1 MVKIQAPCSQ
11 EQILHNTV
19 VGHKSTKALSSYWVA
34 KYTLIVIA
42 LLQEEEDWHLISPP
56 PRKGKSEPEE
66 AYSADTTQ
74 QPIHIK
80 ASPNQAEHAIVCHWG
95 IVLFLCNTQMIKEF
109 NTASRLMTPLGCR
122 GTQERRRQ
130 GLWRILAE
138 TGIGSKI
145 YKFIHQK
152 AAFFLCRRCVRV
164 TRVQVAES
172 EREWVRWWGR
182 DGDETGR
189 EISSLIEAA
198 FSELKNI
205 MQLVTTLIKKKE
217 KTATLPQYW
226 LHFLFLHFPPLIL
239 QWMC

>member
-1 MVKIQAPCSQ
+1 MLIITRGLRIRTMQEAHFHTGKMNMSQVPSAQ
-11 EQILHNTV
+11 EQTWDYTI
-19 VGHKSTKALSSYWVA
+19 VGCKSTKGQCFYLEANYKLAVRS
-34 KYTLIVIA
+34 
-42 LLQEEEDWHLISPP
+42 LLQQEEDWHLISPP
-56 PRKGKSEPEE
+56 QRNGKTEPEE

-80 ASPNQAEHAIVCHWG
+80 ASPNQAEHAVVCHWG

-152 AAFFLCRRCVRV
+152 ASFYVIDVCACE
-164 TRVQVAES
+164 RVQVSES
-172 EREWVRWWGR
+172 ECERGRRRGERRRWERNR
-182 DGDETGR
+182 DSKSDS
-189 EISSLIEAA
+189 ISLLRA
-198 FSELKNI
+198 
-205 MQLVTTLIKKKE
+205 KKR
-217 KTATLPQYW
+217 
-226 LHFLFLHFPPLIL
+226 
-239 QWMC
+239 

>member
-1 MVKIQAPCSQ
+1 M
-11 EQILHNTV
+11 
-19 VGHKSTKALSSYWVA
+19 STKAKCSYLEA
-34 KYTLIVIA
+34 NYTLTVTS
-42 LLQEEEDWHLISPP
+42 LLQQEEDWHLISPP
-56 PRKGKSEPEE
+56 QRNGKTQPEE

-80 ASPNQAEHAIVCHWG
+80 ASPNQAEHAVVCHWG

-152 AAFFLCRRCVRV
+152 AVFLCHRCVRMWKC
-164 TRVQVAES
+164 AGG
-172 EREWVRWWGR
+172 REWMWARKVEGERMRWERKR
-182 DGDETGR
+182 DSKSDSIRLLWAKKHKATGNNHHEKNSNSAR
-189 EISSLIEAA
+189 MLASYSASS
-198 FSELKNI
+198 FSL
-205 MQLVTTLIKKKE
+205 
-217 KTATLPQYW
+217 
-226 LHFLFLHFPPLIL
+226 
-239 QWMC
+239 